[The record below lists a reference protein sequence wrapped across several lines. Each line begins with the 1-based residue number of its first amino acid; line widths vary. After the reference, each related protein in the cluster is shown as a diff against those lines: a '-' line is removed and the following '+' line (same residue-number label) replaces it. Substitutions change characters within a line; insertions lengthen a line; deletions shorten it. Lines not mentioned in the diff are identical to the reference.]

1 MPNTDTI
8 SHTTFAPNATDA
20 TAITVANGSR
30 FRAGDAVRPNGAREV
45 LMVLD
50 VIGNVL
56 TVSRRY
62 GGSPGSVLSNGQ
74 RLTIIGNA
82 TLEGDDAPPARFTNR
97 LRKRNFTQIS
107 RPA

>member
-1 MPNTDTI
+1 MKQNTDTI

-45 LMVLD
+45 LLVLD

-56 TVSRRY
+56 ALGFSSARPRGLSEVCAGVFETRR
-62 GGSPGSVLSNGQ
+62 
-74 RLTIIGNA
+74 
-82 TLEGDDAPPARFTNR
+82 
-97 LRKRNFTQIS
+97 RK
-107 RPA
+107 AV